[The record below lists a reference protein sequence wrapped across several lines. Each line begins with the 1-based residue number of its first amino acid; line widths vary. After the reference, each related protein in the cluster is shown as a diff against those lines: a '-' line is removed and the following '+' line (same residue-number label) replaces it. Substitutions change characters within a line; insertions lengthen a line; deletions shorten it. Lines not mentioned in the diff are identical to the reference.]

1 MLTIPCR
8 ICSAKIV
15 QKKKTVE
22 PRGRRCWRT
31 WCSLHGSPRRRR
43 PRQGWSR
50 GRKGYWSCWDRFLP
64 SRMQMARPSTAPSM
78 PSRSA
83 KEERESSTAS
93 AGGPEPL
100 EPRRRRWR
108 REGFGSERD
117 VRWGC
122 GSLRTSTLVRGFG
135 WRVNIHPQTD
145 SSWIASVANC
155 NFAGRLCGFV

>member
-1 MLTIPCR
+1 MQLLCALPLDPGIKIIACAS
-8 ICSAKIV
+8 CSSEPETTHVNHSV
-15 QKKKTVE
+15 QNLFSEDSSEKKTVE

-50 GRKGYWSCWDRFLP
+50 GRKGYWSCWDRFPP
-64 SRMQMARPSTAPSM
+64 SRMQMARPLTAPSM

-117 VRWGC
+117 VR
-122 GSLRTSTLVRGFG
+122 
-135 WRVNIHPQTD
+135 
-145 SSWIASVANC
+145 
-155 NFAGRLCGFV
+155 